1 MNDTSIKIKSNMNEL
16 NPVSLNREKINIYL
30 FSFKK
35 NTYTI
40 FHISLSWKKKLA
52 ARSNFKSNI
61 DDFVKYLYN
70 VYQ

>member
-16 NPVSLNREKINIYL
+16 KPVSLNREKKSVYPC
-30 FSFKK
+30 SHFKK
-35 NTYTI
+35 YI
-40 FHISLSWKKKLA
+40 YHLPYFFIMKKKTA
-52 ARSNFKSNI
+52 ARSNFTSNI